1 MIFCHMKKYKQTQG
15 NIFVMF
21 SLEQA
26 DQFFQNYF
34 FQFIKIVSLI
44 RLEYSHFYIV
54 YYKYH
59 FYYVSITIAHA
70 NEFEKTS
77 MGLLLTHFPCKELL
91 LSAV

>member
-1 MIFCHMKKYKQTQG
+1 MKHFCYVFFRLGTPIFS
-15 NIFVMF
+15 NF
-21 SLEQA
+21 
-26 DQFFQNYF
+26 F

-59 FYYVSITIAHA
+59 FYYVSITIAHG
-70 NEFEKTS
+70 NEFVKTS

>member
-1 MIFCHMKKYKQTQG
+1 MKHFCYVFFRLGTPIFSK
-15 NIFVMF
+15 F
-21 SLEQA
+21 
-26 DQFFQNYF
+26 F

-70 NEFEKTS
+70 HEFEKTS
-77 MGLLLTHFPCKELL
+77 MGLLLTHFPRKEL